1 MSVNVRVNIRSD
13 RRATISRGVSNGAK
27 KAMQDITDNLAMA
40 SSGSAPHD
48 KGILDDSWTK
58 EVGYE
63 GNKLFGRV
71 SYNVLENGSGGDYN
85 YAIRMHEGNYEL
97 GEGSRQKSGGSG
109 MSGRTYPVGKHFLTG
124 VLEGE
129 KQTYV
134 KHMEKGIKN
143 EL

>member
-1 MSVNVRVNIRSD
+1 MSVNVRVTISND
-13 RRATISRGVSNGAK
+13 RRAIIARNVSNGAK
-27 KAMQDITDNLAMA
+27 TAMKDITDNLAMA

-63 GNKLFGRV
+63 SNRLFGRV

-85 YAIRMHEGNYEL
+85 YAVRMHEGNYEL
-97 GEGSRQKSGGSG
+97 GEGSRQKSGGKG

>member
-1 MSVNVRVNIRSD
+1 MSGNVRVTISND
-13 RRATISRGVSNGAK
+13 RRAIISRNVSNGAK
-27 KAMQDITDNLAMA
+27 TAMKDITDNLAMA

-63 GNKLFGRV
+63 SNRLFGRV

-97 GEGSRQKSGGSG
+97 GEGSRQKSGGKG

-129 KQTYV
+129 KTTYI

>member
-1 MSVNVRVNIRSD
+1 
-13 RRATISRGVSNGAK
+13 
-27 KAMQDITDNLAMA
+27 
-40 SSGSAPHD
+40 
-48 KGILDDSWTK
+48 
-58 EVGYE
+58 
-63 GNKLFGRV
+63 
-71 SYNVLENGSGGDYN
+71 
-85 YAIRMHEGNYEL
+85 MHEGNYEL